1 MKSWTIEEI
10 YQQILDGKRRMF
22 PRGTWSEDIDRN
34 LIKRVTR
41 YLIEVILE
49 WDKNQI
55 KEKWDLSII
64 KKHKLGG
71 AIAIIYNDSPFKMIN
86 DAYPGL
92 LKEWELKM
100 APLNYWT
107 KETGLE
113 ALRWTIEEKERL
125 TMEQLKEVYNHKW
138 LIKHKLHAPCHRLWE
153 NNAYLMIND
162 LYPNQFKPFH
172 FKCAT
177 TNYWTKEIAL
187 RELACII
194 QEEQLVD
201 EELLEVF
208 SVKWIATKK
217 LSTPLMMYWQ
227 SSPFQMINDLYPN
240 KFKPWQ
246 FKSVPSNY
254 WTKQNAIKAIFH
266 IIQKDNLQKD
276 ELPKIMGSKW
286 FYKNRLGTPFQKF
299 WEASP
304 YSVLNDLFPDYFQPY
319 QFSRTPNLY
328 WTKERSLQILSE
340 YIQQEGWSDEEI
352 LENVTFQW
360 LTDRNLWTPVSNIWE
375 SSPFK
380 MVNDLYPNRFKPWQF
395 KATYRN
401 YWTKETALNALKWTI
416 EEKECLSREEL
427 IDIYSQKWL
436 FKHRLQTPCK
446 KFWKSSPFA
455 MLNALYPNK
464 FKEWE
469 FFRVP
474 SNYWTKE
481 KALEELRWIIEEREK
496 LSRKELLNVFSG
508 SWIKGQGLSHPLQKF
523 WGSRPYHMLNELYP
537 NCFKEWELKKTPT
550 GFWTKEKGLEALRWT
565 IEEKEKLTKVDLL
578 QIYSKR
584 WLREH
589 GLSTPLQRFWRGN
602 INLMFQDLYE
612 VSIPK

>member
-1 MKSWTIEEI
+1 
-10 YQQILDGKRRMF
+10 
-22 PRGTWSEDIDRN
+22 
-34 LIKRVTR
+34 
-41 YLIEVILE
+41 
-49 WDKNQI
+49 
-55 KEKWDLSII
+55 II

-71 AIAIIYNDSPFKMIN
+71 AIAIIYNDSPFKMLN

-187 RELACII
+187 RELVCII
-194 QEEQLVD
+194 QEERLGD

-217 LSTPLMMYWQ
+217 LSTPLMMYWK
-227 SSPFQMINDLYPN
+227 SSPFKMLNDLYPN

-254 WTKQNAIKAIFH
+254 WTKQNAIKAILH

-427 IDIYSQKWL
+427 IDVYSQKWL

-474 SNYWTKE
+474 SNYWTKD

-496 LSRKELLNVFSG
+496 LSRKELLNIFSG

-523 WGSRPYHMLNELYP
+523 WSSRPYHMLDELYP
-537 NCFKEWELKKTPT
+537 NRFKEWELKKTPT

-602 INLMFQDLYE
+602 INLMLQELYE
-612 VSIPK
+612 VPLSK